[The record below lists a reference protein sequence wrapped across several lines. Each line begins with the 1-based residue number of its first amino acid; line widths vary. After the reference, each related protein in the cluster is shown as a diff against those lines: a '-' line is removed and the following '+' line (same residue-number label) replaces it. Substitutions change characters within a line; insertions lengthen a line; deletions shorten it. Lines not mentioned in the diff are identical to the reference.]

1 MHHKTNTGNLARGLH
16 GLTSVWA
23 YVGPFGATFV
33 YTHVRD
39 YMIYLVLSIVQ
50 TCEIFTVDKG
60 HQMRPNEVNSN
71 QDGATQHDKETS
83 KLRHSIPAREHQG
96 LQYTI
101 KKVFPVLA

>member
-1 MHHKTNTGNLARGLH
+1 MVLARGATWGQPVDNFCWCA

-23 YVGPFGATFV
+23 YVGPSRPTYI

-71 QDGATQHDKETS
+71 QDGATQHETQATRQQQDTS
-83 KLRHSIPAREHQG
+83 HL
-96 LQYTI
+96 
-101 KKVFPVLA
+101 